1 MATAAKRAVIIDIL
15 SDAKGFIKGTD
26 DAAGAADRLDKNTQQ
41 LGRTLVSA
49 YAAKQIIDF
58 GAAAVKSASEDA
70 AAQAILKQ
78 ALINT
83 TGATDDQVASVED
96 WIDKTQRATGVAD
109 DELRPAMATLTSAT
123 KDVSEAQD
131 LMGLSMDLAR
141 AKGISLETA
150 ATAIA
155 KAHSGNTTAL
165 AKLVPGLKEAGEK
178 SLDFA
183 TATQRLNEQV
193 KGQAAAWADTDEG
206 KLARMNIQ
214 WAEMQEQIGGA
225 LLPVMGKLL
234 GIVTGV
240 FDWFN
245 SLDGETQDL
254 IVTIALVAGGL
265 YVAVSAFN
273 AVKLAVQGLGLTAG
287 NAMPWLL
294 GITVAVA
301 AVAAAV
307 EIFGHGQSDADKRAK
322 EFYDTVATG
331 VDTIDKQRLALVSA
345 ADAADEFADAA
356 YGEADKKLRDTI
368 TGSDE
373 YAKSLVRL
381 GGTMDDLK
389 RITRGGADAQQRLVE
404 IRRKAIETGQVE
416 IHTGTQL
423 VGINDDIAKGWIE
436 SGAAAQYAQE
446 GTVRL
451 SGAGND
457 LIDVLENQVTAQ
469 YASIEVAKTHM
480 QLGDAQAA
488 AWLKST
494 GALANMNML
503 EQTAAQL
510 LLLHADATNKLGDET
525 ETTHDRMVKLVAVT
539 VDLRK
544 AFDAII
550 GPSLDLESAQR
561 ALLDATDATV
571 AAMIENGATLDI
583 NTVAG
588 RENRD
593 VIQSQVE
600 AMLAQADAMVKN
612 GATTEE
618 ATTYALN
625 YRDALINQLEMLGLN
640 EDQVN
645 DYLDVLGLTPEN
657 VTTSLAVAN
666 KEVVKT
672 QLEEVLSQLT
682 DVDKGAIAAI
692 QADIDEGKFQ
702 EAADAIN
709 NLPGSHSVVV
719 SLKSDGS
726 SLRISGAVA
735 DFRLQMN
742 ARVAGGP
749 VTAGTP
755 YIVGEKRPELFVPD
769 TNGYIV
775 PSVPAGFG
783 ATSTS
788 AGPGASGIHI
798 DHVEVHNDTDADA
811 FFRIANFHMA
821 GR

>member
-1 MATAAKRAVIIDIL
+1 MAAAKRAVIIDIL
-15 SDAKGFIKGTD
+15 SDAKGFIKGSG
-26 DAAGAADRLDKNTQQ
+26 DAAGAADRLEQNTQS
-41 LGRTLVSA
+41 LGRTLVSV
-49 YAAKQIIDF
+49 YAAKKIVDF

-70 AAQAILKQ
+70 AAQAILRQ

-214 WAEMQEQIGGA
+214 WAEMQEQIGSA

-307 EIFGHGQSDADKRAK
+307 EIFGDHETEAEKATKAMQKSTLAAADSLDIQR
-322 EFYDTVATG
+322 VAFL
-331 VDTIDKQRLALVSA
+331 DA
-345 ADAADEFADAA
+345 ADAATEFGQAIYA
-356 YGEADKKLRDTI
+356 ESDKKLRDFI
-368 TGSDE
+368 AGNPKAVKAMQD
-373 YAKSLVRL
+373 L
-381 GGTMDDLK
+381 GLSMEEVVAASHNQAETTRILGLLQSKLGDDIVFNRNGYDDLAIALAGTTEATINSTEANVELAK
-389 RITRGGADAQQRLVE
+389 VGDVSAIVALKASGNFDLLSASEQATAEATLDA
-404 IRRKAIETGQVE
+404 
-416 IHTGTQL
+416 
-423 VGINDDIAKGWIE
+423 
-436 SGAAAQYAQE
+436 AAAQDKQKHS
-446 GTVRL
+446 TV
-451 SGAGND
+451 
-457 LIDVLENQVTAQ
+457 
-469 YASIEVAKTHM
+469 SIA
-480 QLGDAQAA
+480 
-488 AWLKST
+488 
-494 GALANMNML
+494 
-503 EQTAAQL
+503 
-510 LLLHADATNKLGDET
+510 DET
-525 ETTHDRMVKLVAVT
+525 ETTHDQMVKLVAVT

-692 QADIDEGKFQ
+692 QADIDDGQFQ
-702 EAADAIN
+702 EAANAIN
-709 NLPGSHSVVV
+709 NLPSSHTVYVGV
-719 SLKSDGS
+719 KPDGS
-726 SLRISGAVA
+726 GVTLNANNGGS
-735 DFRLQMN
+735 FRLFYKEK
-742 ARVAGGP
+742 GGP
-749 VTAGTP
+749 VTAGQP

>member
-1 MATAAKRAVIIDIL
+1 
-15 SDAKGFIKGTD
+15 
-26 DAAGAADRLDKNTQQ
+26 
-41 LGRTLVSA
+41 
-49 YAAKQIIDF
+49 
-58 GAAAVKSASEDA
+58 
-70 AAQAILKQ
+70 
-78 ALINT
+78 
-83 TGATDDQVASVED
+83 
-96 WIDKTQRATGVAD
+96 
-109 DELRPAMATLTSAT
+109 
-123 KDVSEAQD
+123 
-131 LMGLSMDLAR
+131 
-141 AKGISLETA
+141 
-150 ATAIA
+150 
-155 KAHSGNTTAL
+155 
-165 AKLVPGLKEAGEK
+165 
-178 SLDFA
+178 
-183 TATQRLNEQV
+183 
-193 KGQAAAWADTDEG
+193 
-206 KLARMNIQ
+206 
-214 WAEMQEQIGGA
+214 
-225 LLPVMGKLL
+225 
-234 GIVTGV
+234 
-240 FDWFN
+240 
-245 SLDGETQDL
+245 
-254 IVTIALVAGGL
+254 
-265 YVAVSAFN
+265 
-273 AVKLAVQGLGLTAG
+273 
-287 NAMPWLL
+287 
-294 GITVAVA
+294 
-301 AVAAAV
+301 
-307 EIFGHGQSDADKRAK
+307 
-322 EFYDTVATG
+322 
-331 VDTIDKQRLALVSA
+331 
-345 ADAADEFADAA
+345 
-356 YGEADKKLRDTI
+356 
-368 TGSDE
+368 
-373 YAKSLVRL
+373 
-381 GGTMDDLK
+381 MDDLK

-436 SGAAAQYAQE
+436 SGTAAQYAQA

-571 AAMIENGATLDI
+571 AALIENGATLDI

-702 EAADAIN
+702 DAADAIN

-719 SLKSDGS
+719 SLKPDGS
-726 SLRISGAVA
+726 SLRISGAVN

-742 ARVAGGP
+742 TAPPAAQYRRPAVHRGREAARAVRARHERLHRAISPGRVRRHLHICRAWCERHPYRSRRSAQRHRRRCVLPYRELPHGGP
-749 VTAGTP
+749 MTCYPVVRLEAAGLTPLLLDPSVGVHLAAIDMGDAATREVAQDATDADGTIDTTAYIGARAVTL
-755 YIVGEKRPELFVPD
+755 RLSLFPD
-769 TNGYIV
+769 TGSAWALRQALRAFTHPRLRPTLFITAAADAPEQQITMRRSQYTDIMDAGQGDSASIV
-775 PSVPAGFG
+775 AQWIAPLGIVESAALNVSSIFAAGG
-783 ATSTS
+783 ATSGRAYSLIPSRVYPAS
-788 AGPGASGIHI
+788 AALGSGVVVNAGNADSYPLLRLTADDEPII
-798 DHVEVHNDTDADA
+798 TNDTQGKSLAFVGVTLTAGGFLGLTRGKDDLPEWRYVGVVTRSCRFRPRHGSLSPNELRLHPATYDCCDAD
-811 FFRIANFHMA
+811 
-821 GR
+821 